1 MGVWDEG
8 RGRREGG
15 SARSLCTSS
24 SCRLQERS
32 APPTSPRSGAHGNI
46 SASFS
51 KNKPKKNQTSN
62 DSATAGFPGPLHSV
76 TAIPNRLPPE
86 TFPGAD
92 VSMSLPGKV
101 AAVLLLGLLAAQGK
115 RRAPPRATTRCRLP
129 PKKKKKKSGLP

>member
-1 MGVWDEG
+1 MGVWDGG

-51 KNKPKKNQTSN
+51 KNKPKKKKNHPTTLQLC
-62 DSATAGFPGPLHSV
+62 GFPGPLHSV
-76 TAIPNRLPPE
+76 TAIANRLPPE

-115 RRAPPRATTRCRLP
+115 RRAPRPGANSPL
-129 PKKKKKKSGLP
+129 KKSGFP